1 MERIEI
7 ETRQSTELIDI
18 TGKVKEIVKTK
29 TKNKSGNLDSG
40 ICVVF
45 TRHTTSGLIINENET
60 GLKSDILALLNDL
73 IPKGKG
79 YLHDRIDDNAH
90 SHLRAV
96 LLGSSV
102 TIPIEKGGLT
112 LGTWQSIFFVECDGP
127 RRREVYVTVIKE

>member
-7 ETRQSTELIDI
+7 ETGQSTELIDI
-18 TGKVKEIVKTK
+18 TGKVKEIVKSR
-29 TKNKSGNLDSG
+29 SGNVNSG

-45 TRHTTSGLIINENET
+45 TKHTTSGIIINENEA
-60 GLKSDILALLNDL
+60 GLKNDISALLNDL

-79 YLHDRIDDNAH
+79 YLHDKIDDNAH

-96 LLGSSV
+96 VLGSSV
-102 TIPIEKGGLT
+102 TIPIEKGGLA

-127 RRREVYVTVIKE
+127 RRREAYVTVIDE

>member
-18 TGKVKEIVKTK
+18 TGKVKEIVKS
-29 TKNKSGNLDSG
+29 KSGDVDSG

-45 TRHTTSGLIINENET
+45 TKHTTSGIIINENET
-60 GLKSDILALLNDL
+60 GLKSDILALLNEL

-90 SHLRAV
+90 SHLRSV
-96 LLGSSV
+96 VLGSSV
-102 TIPIEKGGLT
+102 TIPIEKGGLA

-127 RRREVYVTVIKE
+127 RRRDVYVKVIEG